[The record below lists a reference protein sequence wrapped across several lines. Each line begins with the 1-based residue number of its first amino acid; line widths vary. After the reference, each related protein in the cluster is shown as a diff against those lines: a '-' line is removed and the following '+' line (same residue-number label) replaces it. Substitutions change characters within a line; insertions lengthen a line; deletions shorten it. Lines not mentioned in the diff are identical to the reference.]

1 MISWRSFDSL
11 KQNAGAL
18 LSAFGLNALELDR
31 LLNNHPN
38 EQKETSGSL
47 GGGKPS
53 HADRLGS
60 APIPIGVHP
69 NFTRANWTTASRKHV
84 YRFISSGKWSQS
96 RSGGSGGCGDGFR
109 QREAI
114 EKTGLK
120 PAPDDF
126 LTIIRRQQLGK
137 LKIYLGPCPGVGK
150 TYQMLIEGNRLRR
163 QGVDV
168 VIGYVEPHDRP
179 ETTAQIGDLEIVPPL
194 VAKYHGITLK
204 EMDLDA
210 VLARKPTVA
219 LVDELAHTN
228 APQSRNRKRYE
239 DVQDL
244 LRAGINVIATVNI
257 QHFESL
263 YNIVEEATGVRV
275 KERVPDEVVT
285 QADQIV
291 NIDLPAEDLL
301 ERLQAG
307 KIYPKERVEAA
318 LANFFTSKNL
328 TRLREMT
335 LSEMANILDRINR
348 EGAELE
354 SNPGGL
360 GQVMVA
366 IGSSGPDPGRPLRK
380 TARLA
385 AQLNAQWY
393 AVYVRTPSESA
404 VKIDATV
411 QRQIAD
417 TLEAA
422 RKMGGLVISLKH
434 EDVAQALMSFVKEY
448 GITHVILGRPGKK
461 ALVASYW
468 C

>member
-1 MISWRSFDSL
+1 MPVAENPI
-11 KQNAGAL
+11 
-18 LSAFGLNALELDR
+18 
-31 LLNNHPN
+31 
-38 EQKETSGSL
+38 L
-47 GGGKPS
+47 G
-53 HADRLGS
+53 
-60 APIPIGVHP
+60 
-69 NFTRANWTTASRKHV
+69 
-84 YRFISSGKWSQS
+84 
-96 RSGGSGGCGDGFR
+96 
-109 QREAI
+109 
-114 EKTGLK
+114 

-137 LKIYLGPCPGVGK
+137 QKIYLGPCPGVGK

-163 QGVDV
+163 QSVDV

-204 EMDLDA
+204 EMDLDS

-239 DVQDL
+239 DVEDL
-244 LRAGINVIATVNI
+244 LREGINVITTVNI

-263 YNIVEEATGVRV
+263 YNVVEDATGVRV
-275 KERVPDEVVT
+275 KERVPDEVIAH
-285 QADQIV
+285 ADQVV
-291 NIDLPAEDLL
+291 NIDLPAEDLQ

-307 KIYPKERVEAA
+307 KIYPQERIEAA
-318 LANFFTSKNL
+318 LANFFTTKNL

-335 LSEMANILDRINR
+335 LSETANLLDRQER
-348 EGAELE
+348 VAAEQGP
-354 SNPGGL
+354 NVNAL

-366 IGSSGPDPGRPLRK
+366 VSSQGPDPGRLLRK

-422 RKMGGLVISLKH
+422 QKMGGLVISLQH
-434 EDVAQALMSFVKEY
+434 EDVAQALISFVKEY
-448 GITHVILGRPGKK
+448 GITHVVLGRPGKK
-461 ALVASYW
+461 TYRFFAKPLHDQLMRELPGVDLVII
-468 C
+468 

>member
-1 MISWRSFDSL
+1 MAVAD
-11 KQNAGAL
+11 
-18 LSAFGLNALELDR
+18 
-31 LLNNHPN
+31 NHN
-38 EQKETSGSL
+38 
-47 GGGKPS
+47 
-53 HADRLGS
+53 
-60 APIPIGVHP
+60 
-69 NFTRANWTTASRKHV
+69 
-84 YRFISSGKWSQS
+84 
-96 RSGGSGGCGDGFR
+96 
-109 QREAI
+109 
-114 EKTGLK
+114 LK
-120 PAPDDF
+120 PTPDDF

-150 TYQMLIEGNRLRR
+150 TYQMLLEGNRLRR

-168 VIGYVEPHDRP
+168 VIGYVEPHNRP
-179 ETTAQIGDLEIVPPL
+179 ETTAQIGELEIVPPL

-204 EMDLDA
+204 EMDLDG

-263 YNIVEEATGVRV
+263 YNIVEDVTGVKV
-275 KERVPDEVVT
+275 KERVPDEIIT
-285 QADQIV
+285 QADQVV

-335 LSEMANILDRINR
+335 LSETANILDRRNR
-348 EGAELE
+348 EGAEQE
-354 SNPGGL
+354 SNAGGL

-366 IGSSGPDPGRPLRK
+366 ISSRGPDPGRLLRK

-404 VKIDATV
+404 LKIDATI
-411 QRQIAD
+411 QRQVAD

-422 RKMGGLVISLKH
+422 QKMGGLVISLKH
-434 EDVAQALMSFVKEY
+434 ENVAQALISFAKEY
-448 GITHVILGRPGKK
+448 GITHVVIGRPGKK
-461 ALVASYW
+461 SVRLFSRALHDELIQELPGTDLVII
-468 C
+468 

>member
-1 MISWRSFDSL
+1 MAVADNPNL
-11 KQNAGAL
+11 K
-18 LSAFGLNALELDR
+18 
-31 LLNNHPN
+31 
-38 EQKETSGSL
+38 TS
-47 GGGKPS
+47 
-53 HADRLGS
+53 
-60 APIPIGVHP
+60 
-69 NFTRANWTTASRKHV
+69 
-84 YRFISSGKWSQS
+84 
-96 RSGGSGGCGDGFR
+96 
-109 QREAI
+109 
-114 EKTGLK
+114 
-120 PAPDDF
+120 PDDF

-150 TYQMLIEGNRLRR
+150 TYQMLIEGNRIRR

-168 VIGYVEPHDRP
+168 VIGYVEPHNRP
-179 ETTAQIGDLEIVPPL
+179 ETTAQIGELEIVPPL
-194 VAKYHGITLK
+194 VAKYHGMTLK
-204 EMDLDA
+204 EMDLDG

-263 YNIVEEATGVRV
+263 YNIVEEVTGVKV
-275 KERVPDEVVT
+275 KERVPDEIIT
-285 QADQIV
+285 QADQVV

-307 KIYPKERVEAA
+307 KIYPKERIEAA

-335 LSEMANILDRINR
+335 LSETANILDRRNR
-348 EGAELE
+348 EGAEQE
-354 SNPGGL
+354 SNAGGL

-366 IGSSGPDPGRPLRK
+366 ISSRGPDPGRLLRK

-404 VKIDATV
+404 LKIDATL
-411 QRQIAD
+411 QRQVAD

-422 RKMGGLVISLKH
+422 QKMGGLVISLKH
-434 EDVAQALMSFVKEY
+434 ENVAQALISFAKEY
-448 GITHVILGRPGKK
+448 GITHVVIGRPGKK
-461 ALVASYW
+461 SLRLFSRALHDELIQELPGTDLVII
-468 C
+468 

>member
-1 MISWRSFDSL
+1 MPP
-11 KQNAGAL
+11 AE
-18 LSAFGLNALELDR
+18 SA
-31 LLNNHPN
+31 
-38 EQKETSGSL
+38 T
-47 GGGKPS
+47 
-53 HADRLGS
+53 
-60 APIPIGVHP
+60 I
-69 NFTRANWTTASRKHV
+69 TTTP
-84 YRFISSGKWSQS
+84 
-96 RSGGSGGCGDGFR
+96 
-109 QREAI
+109 E
-114 EKTGLK
+114 
-120 PAPDDF
+120 DF

-150 TYQMLIEGNRLRR
+150 TYQMLIEGNRLRK
-163 QGVDV
+163 QNVDV
-168 VIGYVEPHDRP
+168 VIGYVEPHNRP

-204 EMDLDA
+204 DMDLDA
-210 VLARKPTVA
+210 VLARKPTIA

-228 APQSRNRKRYE
+228 APQCRNRKRYE

-263 YNIVEEATGVRV
+263 YNIVEDATGVKV
-275 KERVPDEVVT
+275 KERVPDEIIT

-301 ERLQAG
+301 ERLEAG
-307 KIYPKERVEAA
+307 KIYPKERIEAA
-318 LANFFTSKNL
+318 LANFFTPKNL

-335 LSEMANILDRINR
+335 LSETANILDRRNR
-348 EGAELE
+348 EGAEQG
-354 SNPGGL
+354 SNLAGL

-366 IGSSGPDPGRPLRK
+366 ISSQGPDPGRLLRK

-404 VKIDATV
+404 LKIDAAV
-411 QRQIAD
+411 QRKVSE

-422 RKMGGLVISLKH
+422 QKMGGLVISLKH
-434 EDVAQALMSFVKEY
+434 ENVAQALISFAKEY
-448 GITHVILGRPGKK
+448 GITHVVIGRPGRKRFRPFAR
-461 ALVASYW
+461 ALHDELIQGLPGTDLVII
-468 C
+468 

>member
-1 MISWRSFDSL
+1 MAVTDNS
-11 KQNAGAL
+11 N
-18 LSAFGLNALELDR
+18 
-31 LLNNHPN
+31 
-38 EQKETSGSL
+38 
-47 GGGKPS
+47 
-53 HADRLGS
+53 
-60 APIPIGVHP
+60 
-69 NFTRANWTTASRKHV
+69 
-84 YRFISSGKWSQS
+84 
-96 RSGGSGGCGDGFR
+96 
-109 QREAI
+109 
-114 EKTGLK
+114 LK
-120 PAPDDF
+120 PTPDDF

-150 TYQMLIEGNRLRR
+150 TYQMLVEGNRLRR

-168 VIGYVEPHDRP
+168 VIGYVEPHNRP
-179 ETTAQIGDLEIVPPL
+179 ETTAQIGELEIVPPL
-194 VAKYHGITLK
+194 LAKYHGITLK

-210 VLARKPTVA
+210 VIERKPTIA

-228 APQSRNRKRYE
+228 TPQSHNRKRYE

-263 YNIVEEATGVRV
+263 YNIVEDVTGVKV
-275 KERVPDEVVT
+275 KERVPDEIIT
-285 QADQIV
+285 QADQVV

-335 LSEMANILDRINR
+335 LSETANILDRRNR
-348 EGAELE
+348 EGAEQE
-354 SNPGGL
+354 SNAGGL

-366 IGSSGPDPGRPLRK
+366 ISSRGPDPGRLLRK

-393 AVYVRTPSESA
+393 AVYVRTPNESA

-411 QRQIAD
+411 QRQVAD

-422 RKMGGLVISLKH
+422 QKMGGLVISLKH
-434 EDVAQALMSFVKEY
+434 ENVGQALISFAKEY
-448 GITHVILGRPGKK
+448 GITHVVIGRPGKK
-461 ALVASYW
+461 AVRLFTRALHDELIQELPGTDLVII
-468 C
+468 

>member
-1 MISWRSFDSL
+1 MTAAE
-11 KQNAGAL
+11 N
-18 LSAFGLNALELDR
+18 
-31 LLNNHPN
+31 PN
-38 EQKETSGSL
+38 
-47 GGGKPS
+47 
-53 HADRLGS
+53 
-60 APIPIGVHP
+60 
-69 NFTRANWTTASRKHV
+69 
-84 YRFISSGKWSQS
+84 
-96 RSGGSGGCGDGFR
+96 
-109 QREAI
+109 
-114 EKTGLK
+114 LK
-120 PAPDDF
+120 PTPDDF

-150 TYQMLIEGNRLRR
+150 TYQMLVEGNRLRR

-168 VIGYVEPHDRP
+168 VIGYVEPHDRA
-179 ETTAQIGDLEIVPPL
+179 ETTAQIGELEIVPPL

-210 VLARKPTVA
+210 VLARKPTIA

-244 LRAGINVIATVNI
+244 LRAGINVITTVNI

-263 YNIVEEATGVRV
+263 YNIVEDVTGVKV
-275 KERVPDEVVT
+275 KERVPDEIIT

-301 ERLQAG
+301 ERLQGG
-307 KIYPKERVEAA
+307 KIYPKERIEAA

-335 LSEMANILDRINR
+335 LSETANILDRRNR

-354 SNPGGL
+354 SNVGGL

-366 IGSSGPDPGRPLRK
+366 ISSQGPDPCRLLRK

-385 AQLNAQWY
+385 TQLNAQWY

-411 QRQIAD
+411 QRQVAD

-422 RKMGGLVISLKH
+422 QKMGGLVISLKH
-434 EDVAQALMSFVKEY
+434 ENVAQALISFAKEY
-448 GITHVILGRPGKK
+448 GITHVVLGRPGKK
-461 ALVASYW
+461 SLRLFNRPLHDELIRELPEVDLVII
-468 C
+468 

>member
-1 MISWRSFDSL
+1 M
-11 KQNAGAL
+11 
-18 LSAFGLNALELDR
+18 
-31 LLNNHPN
+31 
-38 EQKETSGSL
+38 
-47 GGGKPS
+47 
-53 HADRLGS
+53 
-60 APIPIGVHP
+60 V
-69 NFTRANWTTASRKHV
+69 
-84 YRFISSGKWSQS
+84 
-96 RSGGSGGCGDGFR
+96 
-109 QREAI
+109 AI
-114 EKTGLK
+114 ENPGLRT
-120 PAPDDF
+120 APDDF

-168 VIGYVEPHDRP
+168 IIGYVEPHDRP

-194 VAKYHGITLK
+194 VAKYHGMTLK

-263 YNIVEEATGVRV
+263 YDIVEEATGVKV

-307 KIYPKERVEAA
+307 KIYPPERVEAA
-318 LANFFTSKNL
+318 LANFFTNKNL

-335 LSEMANILDRINR
+335 LSETANILDRINR
-348 EGAELE
+348 EGEGAELD
-354 SNPGGL
+354 SNAGGL

-366 IGSSGPDPGRPLRK
+366 ISSSGPDPGRLLRK

-411 QRQIAD
+411 QRQVAD

-422 RKMGGLVISLKH
+422 QKMGGLAISLKH
-434 EDVAQALMSFVKEY
+434 EDVAQALVSFVKEY
-448 GITHVILGRPGKK
+448 GITHVVLGRPGKK
-461 ALVASYW
+461 VLRFFTKPLYDQLMRELPGVDLVII
-468 C
+468 